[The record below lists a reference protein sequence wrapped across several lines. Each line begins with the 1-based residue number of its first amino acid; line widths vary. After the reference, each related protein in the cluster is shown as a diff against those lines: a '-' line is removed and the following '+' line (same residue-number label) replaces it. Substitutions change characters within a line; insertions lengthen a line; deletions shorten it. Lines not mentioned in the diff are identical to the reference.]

1 MGNSQWESFPIN
13 ELCIFAIDC
22 VNKTAPIVDY
32 ETPYKMIRTT
42 NVKDGF
48 IDTESV
54 RYVTEE
60 TFKKWTRRSKPQYG
74 DVILT
79 REAPVGSV
87 GRFTTDDK
95 NIFLGQ
101 RLFHYRP
108 DPEKLDWNYLSYVLQ
123 SEALQGW
130 LNGIAFGATV
140 PHITVA
146 DAETIKIPTPPIDI
160 QKKIGKIL
168 SNYDDLIENNLKQIK
183 LLEEKARLTYEE
195 WFLRFRI
202 DGQKLDIDENTGLP
216 FGWEKKKL
224 ESLIDYHIGGGWGE
238 EILSD
243 EFSEPAFV
251 IRGTDFNNVKV
262 GSLENVPYR
271 YHKVSNLSSRKLKH
285 KDIIFEVS
293 GGSNTEGVAKTLQLN
308 KILLDQFDNQV
319 MCASF
324 CKLVRTKSEDYSNLL
339 FLFLQYLR
347 DTRGTE
353 VYELRSA
360 SNIVN
365 YNWSAFLKFQE
376 TITPDIETI
385 KLFNLKI
392 DPIIDNIYNF
402 AKQNQLLKES
412 RDILL
417 PRLMTGIID
426 VDKLDIEV

>member
-146 DAETIKIPTPPIDI
+146 DAEIIKIPTPPIDI

-202 DGQKLDIDENTGLP
+202 DGQKLDIVKDTGLP
-216 FGWEKKKL
+216 FGWKRVDFNQYIDFLEGPGLRNWQYQDEGIPFLNIRILGDNDLSTKKIENYLDEKEVEKKYKHFL
-224 ESLIDYHIGGGWGE
+224 LHEYDH
-238 EILSD
+238 
-243 EFSEPAFV
+243 V
-251 IRGTDFNNVKV
+251 I
-262 GSLENVPYR
+262 S
-271 YHKVSNLSSRKLKH
+271 
-285 KDIIFEVS
+285 VS
-293 GGSNTEGVAKTLQLN
+293 GTLGRVVTIRKNHLPMCLNTSIIRMRTKDKNIMSKWYIKATINHSSFKDLMLTYASGSAQLN
-308 KILLDQFDNQV
+308 FGPKHLNQMNILLPDQDTMNNFHNILEPIELNILNLLDQN
-319 MCASF
+319 
-324 CKLVRTKSEDYSNLL
+324 N
-339 FLFLQYLR
+339 
-347 DTRGTE
+347 
-353 VYELRSA
+353 
-360 SNIVN
+360 
-365 YNWSAFLKFQE
+365 
-376 TITPDIETI
+376 
-385 KLFNLKI
+385 
-392 DPIIDNIYNF
+392 
-402 AKQNQLLKES
+402 LLKES

-417 PRLMTGIID
+417 PRLMTGMID
-426 VDKLDIEV
+426 VENMDIEV

>member
-202 DGQKLDIDENTGLP
+202 NGIKLDIDEKTGLP
-216 FGWEKKKL
+216 SGWIKQELSSIVKFEGGFAFKSETYEENQKFKIVTIKNVQDGIFIPNTTDTLSSIPDKVKKYQVLKNGDIIM
-224 ESLIDYHIGGGWGE
+224 SLTGNVGRVCLVYGENYLLNQRVVKITPIKKNDYSYVYSMFRHSSM
-238 EILSD
+238 L
-243 EFSEPAFV
+243 
-251 IRGTDFNNVKV
+251 TM
-262 GSLENVPYR
+262 LENI
-271 YHKVSNLSSRKLKH
+271 SNGAAQQNLSPVSTGKLKVVVPTDEIR
-285 KDIIFEVS
+285 K
-293 GGSNTEGVAKTLQLN
+293 
-308 KILLDQFDNQV
+308 
-319 MCASF
+319 
-324 CKLVRTKSEDYSNLL
+324 
-339 FLFLQYLR
+339 QY
-347 DTRGTE
+347 E
-353 VYELRSA
+353 K
-360 SNIVN
+360 IVN
-365 YNWSAFLKFQE
+365 
-376 TITPDIETI
+376 
-385 KLFNLKI
+385 
-392 DPIIDNIYNF
+392 PIINNIINYNL
-402 AKQNQLLKES
+402 QNQLLKES

-417 PRLMTGIID
+417 PRLMTGLID
-426 VDKLDIEV
+426 VENINIEV

>member
-202 DGQKLDIDENTGLP
+202 NGIKLDIDEKTGLP
-216 FGWEKKKL
+216 SGWIKQE
-224 ESLIDYHIGGGWGE
+224 
-238 EILSD
+238 
-243 EFSEPAFV
+243 
-251 IRGTDFNNVKV
+251 
-262 GSLENVPYR
+262 
-271 YHKVSNLSSRKLKH
+271 LSSIVK
-285 KDIIFEVS
+285 FE
-293 GGSNTEGVAKTLQLN
+293 GGFA
-308 KILLDQFDNQV
+308 F
-319 MCASF
+319 
-324 CKLVRTKSEDYSNLL
+324 KSETYEENQNVDLQSSNAIVQLL
-339 FLFLQYLR
+339 FLLYH
-347 DTRGTE
+347 GC
-353 VYELRSA
+353 
-360 SNIVN
+360 
-365 YNWSAFLKFQE
+365 
-376 TITPDIETI
+376 
-385 KLFNLKI
+385 
-392 DPIIDNIYNF
+392 
-402 AKQNQLLKES
+402 
-412 RDILL
+412 
-417 PRLMTGIID
+417 
-426 VDKLDIEV
+426 